1 MATGSAT
8 PAIGGYDRLQSR
20 PEGAF
25 VTGASAVRPRA
36 GLPRSLYVLVTAV
49 AVAAVAAVTVSLWQ
63 AVHGPAPVWWQFAA
77 CAALFAMASLA
88 WLTMRIGSQLVL
100 IGWTEAAVVV
110 GLALLPPAWVVPAI
124 ALGCVSKFVRHRR
137 QPVKAFFNA
146 SMDTL
151 VAAVVV
157 LVVGALTGLPLD
169 VRRPGDVVALVVGAV
184 VFSQLTEF
192 GAAVAVGLS
201 QGRSPYRVFLS
212 GFGIKLLSLAGNV
225 TAALLAVV
233 LVRVDPRVML
243 VLPALL
249 FFLQQAYE
257 ARLRGRDERESWQGL
272 LEATRSLADLDERVV
287 LARATAE
294 ATRLFSAD
302 RAEVELADGR
312 LVRGNEH
319 GVDYDGPA
327 AEAADDDDDAIVER
341 PIGSDAAPLGMLRLR
356 FGAPVSLSDREQAML
371 GAVAAELHSALV
383 NAGRHAAAQHEATHD
398 PLTKLLNRAGL
409 QVRGRAALA
418 ETAAARVDAAML
430 LIDISGFREIVD
442 TLGHAAGDTVLVHTA
457 RRLADAL
464 LPGELVARLEGDDFA
479 VLLPKLTDPAQASHR
494 ADALLGAVA
503 SPAAVGGTAL
513 SLSSVAGIAY
523 APRGQE
529 ELPEL
534 LRQAGVALHAVHS
547 TVGRIDFYAPE
558 RDMRSVSRLVLA
570 SELRAALQEDMGQIE
585 LLYQP
590 IVDLNTGEALAAEAL
605 VRWHHPA
612 RGALAPEEFL
622 PVVEHAGLL
631 PALTRWVLDSA
642 LGCAADWTRQGSEVP
657 VAINVSPR
665 TLLDRG
671 FPGEVAAALSRHR
684 VPAGRLTLEI
694 TETSV
699 VSHLAVV
706 DGVLDELRD
715 LGVRLALDDFGTGW
729 SSLSHLARLPVHEV
743 KIAATFTERLL
754 SSPQASAVV
763 RGTLEI
769 ARALDLRVVAEGVTG
784 AIQRATLISLGCH
797 AGQGDH
803 FFPPLPADRIGPALW
818 SSTVRA
824 AAAYD
829 GADVIPLS
837 QRRPRD

>member
-1 MATGSAT
+1 MTRASSTARGMPRSV
-8 PAIGGYDRLQSR
+8 L
-20 PEGAF
+20 AF
-25 VTGASAVRPRA
+25 VGSLAV
-36 GLPRSLYVLVTAV
+36 V
-49 AVAAVAAVTVSLWQ
+49 AVAALVVSTVQLVEAAR
-63 AVHGPAPVWWQFAA
+63 PVWWQLAVCVGLVFATTIAEFSSRLGSQRFQLVWTESAFAVSLMLLPYPWVVVAFAA
-77 CAALFAMASLA
+77 GVALAAIPQHTKPIKAVFNVSIDTVAVAGIVIVLSVLHGPIVVTRLSDLFAVVAASLVFGFVTA
-88 WLTMRIGSQLVL
+88 FAT
-100 IGWTEAAVVV
+100 VVV
-110 GLALLPPAWVVPAI
+110 IGL
-124 ALGCVSKFVRHRR
+124 SQRR
-137 QPVKAFFNA
+137 SIGMVYRQ
-146 SMDTL
+146 TL
-151 VAAVVV
+151 VATIFSTVVNLAATTVV
-157 LVVGALTGLPLD
+157 LLVARID
-169 VRRPGDVVALVVGAV
+169 VRVLIVLPPL
-184 VFSQLTEF
+184 
-192 GAAVAVGLS
+192 
-201 QGRSPYRVFLS
+201 
-212 GFGIKLLSLAGNV
+212 LLSL
-225 TAALLAVV
+225 
-233 LVRVDPRVML
+233 R
-243 VLPALL
+243 
-249 FFLQQAYE
+249 QAYLG
-257 ARLRGRDERESWQGL
+257 RLRGREERESWQGL
-272 LEATRSLADLDERVV
+272 LDATRSLADLEERVV
-287 LARATAE
+287 LARAAAE

-302 RAEVELADGR
+302 RAEIALADGR
-312 LVRGNEH
+312 LVRGDETGVSYH
-319 GVDYDGPA
+319 GDA
-327 AEAADDDDDAIVER
+327 AAAPVGEAAATVER
-341 PIGSDAAPLGMLRLR
+341 PVGSDAAPLGVLRLC

-398 PLTKLLNRAGL
+398 PLTDLLNRAGL
-409 QVRGRAALA
+409 LAQGRPWLA
-418 ETAAARVDAAML
+418 EAAAAQVDAAVV

-442 TLGHAAGDTVLVHTA
+442 TLGHAAGDAVLVHSA
-457 RRLADAL
+457 RRLEAAL
-464 LPGELVARLEGDDFA
+464 LPGELVARLDGDEFA

-494 ADALLGAVA
+494 ADALLGAIA
-503 SPAAVGGTAL
+503 SPAAVGGTTL
-513 SLSSVAGIAY
+513 SLTSVAGIAY
-523 APRGQE
+523 APRGQGD
-529 ELPEL
+529 LPEL

-570 SELRAALQEDMGQIE
+570 SELRAALQEDLDQIE

-590 IVDLNTGEALAAEAL
+590 ILDLNTGEALAAEAL

-612 RGALAPEEFL
+612 RGPLPLEEFL

-631 PALTRWVLDSA
+631 PELTRRVLDSA
-642 LGCAADWTRQGSEVP
+642 LGCAADWTRQGSDAP

-665 TLLDRG
+665 TLLDRD

-684 VPAGRLTLEI
+684 VPPGRLTLEI

-754 SSPQASAVV
+754 SSPQAAAVV

-769 ARALDLRVVAEGVTG
+769 ARALDLRVVASGVTG

-797 AGQGDH
+797 AGQGEH
-803 FFPPLPADRIGPALW
+803 FFPPLPADRVGPALW

-824 AAAYD
+824 AAASD

>member
-1 MATGSAT
+1 VSDKARTTDRSGMPRPLVAYVALIVTLAVPGLGYSLAELSFAGPDLWWRFALCVGLLITASVPWLSVRVGSQRFEFNWADA
-8 PAIGGYDRLQSR
+8 AI
-20 PEGAF
+20 
-25 VTGASAVRPRA
+25 
-36 GLPRSLYVLVTAV
+36 
-49 AVAAVAAVTVSLWQ
+49 AVT
-63 AVHGPAPVWWQFAA
+63 
-77 CAALFAMASLA
+77 
-88 WLTMRIGSQLVL
+88 LVL
-100 IGWTEAAVVV
+100 
-110 GLALLPPAWVVPAI
+110 LPAAWVVPTV
-124 ALGCVSKFVRHRR
+124 ALAASVAAMRQRR
-137 QPVKAFFNA
+137 QPIKALFNVA
-146 SMDTL
+146 SQVVGATLASLVVIALATSPVIVNPLDIVVVMLAGLIFGIWTDIASAIAIGLAQQRSVLSVYLASLSTTLVGAGGNL
-151 VAAVVV
+151 VAA
-157 LVVGALTGLPLD
+157 
-169 VRRPGDVVALVVGAV
+169 
-184 VFSQLTEF
+184 
-192 GAAVAVGLS
+192 AAV
-201 QGRSPYRVFLS
+201 
-212 GFGIKLLSLAGNV
+212 LAMV
-225 TAALLAVV
+225 S
-233 LVRVDPRVML
+233 VDPRLLL
-243 VLPALL
+243 VVPALMICL
-249 FFLQQAYE
+249 RQAYLG
-257 ARLRGRDERESWQGL
+257 RLRGREERESWQGL
-272 LEATRSLADLDERVV
+272 LDATRSLSDLDTRVV
-287 LARATAE
+287 LARAVAE

-302 RAEVELADGR
+302 GAEIELADGR
-312 LVRGNEH
+312 LVRGNEQELE
-319 GVDYDGPA
+319 YEGPA
-327 AEAADDDDDAIVER
+327 AEAPRGDAVTVVDR
-341 PIGSDAAPLGMLRLR
+341 PIGSDAAPLGVLRLC
-356 FGAPVSLSDREQAML
+356 FSAQVSLSDREQAML

-383 NAGRHAAAQHEATHD
+383 NAGRHATAQHEATHD
-398 PLTKLLNRAGL
+398 PLTDLLNRAGL
-409 QVRGRAALA
+409 QVQGRAALA
-418 ETAAARVDAAML
+418 ETAAGRVDAAVL

-442 TLGHAAGDTVLVHTA
+442 TLGHAAGDAVLVHTA
-457 RRLADAL
+457 RRLEDAL
-464 LPGELVARLEGDDFA
+464 LPGELVARLEGDEFA

-494 ADALLGAVA
+494 ADALLGAIA
-503 SPAAVGGTAL
+503 SPAVVGGTAL
-513 SLSSVAGIAY
+513 SLTSVAGIAY

-570 SELRAALQEDMGQIE
+570 SELRSALREMDQIE

-605 VRWHHPA
+605 VRWHHPT
-612 RGALAPEEFL
+612 RGPLTLEEFL

-631 PALTRWVLDSA
+631 PDLTRRVLDSA
-642 LGCAADWTRQGSEVP
+642 LGCAADWTRQGSDVP

-665 TLLDRG
+665 TLLDRD

-706 DGVLDELRD
+706 DGVLEELRD
-715 LGVRLALDDFGTGW
+715 LGVRLTLDDFGTGW

-743 KIAATFTERLL
+743 KIAGAFTERLL

-824 AAAYD
+824 AAASD

>member
-1 MATGSAT
+1 MAHA
-8 PAIGGYDRLQSR
+8 ARVAGGM
-20 PEGAF
+20 
-25 VTGASAVRPRA
+25 
-36 GLPRSLYVLVTAV
+36 PRSVLVYVGGLALV
-49 AVAAVAAVTVSLWQ
+49 AVGAVVASLTRLPD
-63 AVHGPAPVWWQFAA
+63 APAPVWWHLAVCVGMVFAA
-77 CAALFAMASLA
+77 IVAEFSTRVGSERYRLVWTESAVAVSIVLLPYPWVVLAFAFGVSLAAAAKRGEPIKALFNVSMDTVTVALTVLVLAELHGPINTGRLVDLVTVVAASLA
-88 WLTMRIGSQLVL
+88 YGL
-100 IGWTEAAVVV
+100 ITHLATAVV
-110 GLALLPPAWVVPAI
+110 I
-124 ALGCVSKFVRHRR
+124 ALSQQRSVRVVFR
-137 QPVKAFFNA
+137 QTMMADLF
-146 SMDTL
+146 STL
-151 VAAVVV
+151 GNLAGTAVVLLIAQIDVRV
-157 LVVGALTGLPLD
+157 LVVLPPL
-169 VRRPGDVVALVVGAV
+169 
-184 VFSQLTEF
+184 
-192 GAAVAVGLS
+192 
-201 QGRSPYRVFLS
+201 
-212 GFGIKLLSLAGNV
+212 LLSL
-225 TAALLAVV
+225 
-233 LVRVDPRVML
+233 R
-243 VLPALL
+243 
-249 FFLQQAYE
+249 QAYLG
-257 ARLRGRDERESWQGL
+257 RLHGREEREYWQGL
-272 LEATRSLADLDERVV
+272 LDVTRSLADLDERVV
-287 LARATAE
+287 LAGATAE

-302 RAEVELADGR
+302 RAEIELADGR
-312 LVRGNEH
+312 LVRGDQH
-319 GVDYDGPA
+319 GVGYEGPA
-327 AEAADDDDDAIVER
+327 AVAPWDEATAIVER
-341 PIGSDAAPLGMLRLR
+341 PIGSDTAPIGMLRLR
-356 FGAPVSLSDREQAML
+356 FAAEVALTNREQAML

-398 PLTKLLNRAGL
+398 PLTDLLNRAGL
-409 QVRGRAALA
+409 LVQGRPALA
-418 ETAAARVDAAML
+418 EAAAAEVDAAVL

-442 TLGHAAGDTVLVHTA
+442 TLGHAAGDAVLLHTA
-457 RRLADAL
+457 RRLEAAL
-464 LPGELVARLEGDDFA
+464 MPGELVARLEGDEFA

-503 SPAAVGGTAL
+503 SPAVVGGTAL
-513 SLSSVAGIAY
+513 SLTGVAGIAY
-523 APRGQE
+523 APRGQG

-570 SELRAALQEDMGQIE
+570 SELRAALQDMNQIE
-585 LLYQP
+585 LLFQP
-590 IVDLNTGEALAAEAL
+590 IVDLSTGEALAAEAL

-612 RGALAPEEFL
+612 RGPLALEEFL

-631 PALTRWVLDSA
+631 PDLTRRVLDSA
-642 LGCAADWTRQGSEVP
+642 LACAAGWTQQGSHVP
-657 VAINVSPR
+657 VAINVWPR
-665 TLLDRG
+665 TLLDRD

-743 KIAATFTERLL
+743 KIAATFTEQLL
-754 SSPQASAVV
+754 SSPQAAAVV

-784 AIQRATLISLGCH
+784 AIQRATLISLGCT

-824 AAAYD
+824 AVSD

>member
-1 MATGSAT
+1 
-8 PAIGGYDRLQSR
+8 
-20 PEGAF
+20 
-25 VTGASAVRPRA
+25 
-36 GLPRSLYVLVTAV
+36 VLTA
-49 AVAAVAAVTVSLWQ
+49 ALAAAAVIALVVGVWAAVE
-63 AVHGPAPVWWQFAA
+63 GPPPVWWRFVA
-77 CAALFAMASLA
+77 CAALFVLAGLASFS
-88 WLTMRIGSQLVL
+88 MRFGSHKVL
-100 IGWTEAAVVV
+100 FWWSEVAVVV
-110 GLALLPPAWVVPAI
+110 SLMMLPLGWVVLATTFGAAAK
-124 ALGCVSKFVRHRR
+124 ALRRRH
-137 QPVKAFFNA
+137 QPLKAVFNA
-146 SMDTL
+146 ALDI
-151 VAAVVV
+151 AAV
-157 LVVGALTGLPLD
+157 GF
-169 VRRPGDVVALVVGAV
+169 VVALLSLSGWAPLQVTEIGDLVAV
-184 VFSQLTEF
+184 IAAALIYSQLTEVCT
-192 GAAVAVGLS
+192 ALVIGLS
-201 QGRSPYRVFLS
+201 QGRSPLAIYRAGLTINLVS
-212 GFGIKLLSLAGNV
+212 QAGNM
-225 TAALLAVV
+225 AAAGLAVV

-243 VLPALL
+243 VLPPLL
-249 FFLQQAYE
+249 FCLQQAYE

-272 LEATRSLADLDERVV
+272 LDATRSLADLDERVV

-294 ATRLFSAD
+294 ATRLFGAD
-302 RAEVELADGR
+302 RAEVELVSDR
-312 LVRGNEH
+312 LVRGDEH
-319 GVDYDGPA
+319 GVGYDGPIA
-327 AEAADDDDDAIVER
+327 AAPANEAAATVER
-341 PIGSDAAPLGMLRLR
+341 PVGPDAAPLGLLRLC
-356 FGAPVSLSDREQAML
+356 FAAPVSLNDREQAML

-383 NAGRHAAAQHEATHD
+383 NAGRHATAQHEATHD
-398 PLTKLLNRAGL
+398 PLTGLLNRAGL
-409 QVRGRAALA
+409 QVQGRAALA
-418 ETAAARVDAAML
+418 ETAAARVDAAVL

-442 TLGHAAGDTVLVHTA
+442 TLGHAAGDAVLVHTA
-457 RRLADAL
+457 RRLEDAL
-464 LPGELVARLEGDDFA
+464 LPGELVARLEGDEFA

-503 SPAAVGGTAL
+503 SPAVVGGTAL
-513 SLSSVAGIAY
+513 SLTSVAGIAY

-570 SELRAALQEDMGQIE
+570 SELRSALHEMDQIE

-605 VRWHHPA
+605 VRWYHPT
-612 RGALAPEEFL
+612 RGPLTLEEFL

-631 PALTRWVLDSA
+631 PDLTRRVLDSA
-642 LGCAADWTRQGSEVP
+642 LGCAADWTRQGSDVP

-665 TLLDRG
+665 TLLDRD

-684 VPAGRLTLEI
+684 VPAARLTLEI

-706 DGVLDELRD
+706 DGVLEELRD

-743 KIAATFTERLL
+743 KIAGAFTERLL

-803 FFPPLPADRIGPALW
+803 FFPPLPPDRIGPALW

-824 AAAYD
+824 AAASD

>member
-1 MATGSAT
+1 M
-8 PAIGGYDRLQSR
+8 L
-20 PEGAF
+20 
-25 VTGASAVRPRA
+25 GASAMRPRV
-36 GLPRSLYVLVTAV
+36 GMPRSLYVVVTTV
-49 AVAAVAAVTVSLWQ
+49 AVVAVIAAAVSLWF
-63 AVHGPAPVWWQFAA
+63 AVSGPAPIWWQFAA
-77 CAALFAMASLA
+77 CAVLFGMVSFA
-88 WLTMRIGSQLVL
+88 WLSMRVGSQLYLV
-100 IGWTEAAVVV
+100 GWTEAAVVV

-124 ALGCVSKFVRHRR
+124 ALGCIPKFIRHRH
-137 QPVKAFFNA
+137 QPIKGIYNA
-146 SMDTL
+146 SMDT
-151 VAAVVV
+151 VAAAAVV
-157 LVVGALTGLPLD
+157 LTVGLLSGLPLD
-169 VRRPGDVVALVVGAV
+169 ISQPGDIAALVLGAV
-184 VFSQLTEF
+184 VYSQLTEI
-192 GAAVAVGLS
+192 GTAVVVGLS
-201 QGRSPYRVFLS
+201 QQRSPFSVYRNS
-212 GFGIKLLSLAGNV
+212 FGIRLVSQICNV
-225 TAALLAVV
+225 AAALLAVV

-243 VLPALL
+243 VLPPLL
-249 FFLQQAYE
+249 FCLQQAYE
-257 ARLRGRDERESWQGL
+257 ARLRSREERESWQGL

-287 LARATAE
+287 LARAAGE

-302 RAEVELADGR
+302 RCEIELADGR
-312 LVRGNEH
+312 LVRGDEH
-319 GVDYDGPA
+319 GVGYDGPA
-327 AEAADDDDDAIVER
+327 AAAPTDAAAAIVER

-371 GAVAAELHSALV
+371 GAVAAELHSALG

-398 PLTKLLNRAGL
+398 PLTNLLNRAGL

-464 LPGELVARLEGDDFA
+464 LPGELVARLEGDEFA

-605 VRWHHPA
+605 VRWQHPA
-612 RGALAPEEFL
+612 RGPLALEEFL

-631 PALTRWVLDSA
+631 PDLTRRMLDSA

-665 TLLDRG
+665 TLLDRD

-754 SSPQASAVV
+754 SSPQAAAVV

-769 ARALDLRVVAEGVTG
+769 ARVLDLRVVAGGVTG

>member
-1 MATGSAT
+1 VLTAALAAAAVIALG
-8 PAIGGYDRLQSR
+8 IGGW
-20 PEGAF
+20 
-25 VTGASAVRPRA
+25 
-36 GLPRSLYVLVTAV
+36 
-49 AVAAVAAVTVSLWQ
+49 AAVD
-63 AVHGPAPVWWQFAA
+63 GPSPVWWQLVA
-77 CAALFAMASLA
+77 CVALFILAGLASFS
-88 WLTMRIGSQLVL
+88 MRFGSHKVLV
-100 IGWTEAAVVV
+100 WWSEVAVVV
-110 GLALLPPAWVVPAI
+110 SLMMLPLGWVVLAT
-124 ALGCVSKFVRHRR
+124 ALGAAAKALRRRH
-137 QPVKAFFNA
+137 QPLKAVFNA
-146 SMDTL
+146 ALDI
-151 VAAVVV
+151 AAV
-157 LVVGALTGLPLD
+157 GF
-169 VRRPGDVVALVVGAV
+169 VVALLSLSGWAPLQVTEFGDLVAV
-184 VFSQLTEF
+184 IAAALIYSQLTEVCT
-192 GAAVAVGLS
+192 ALVIGLS
-201 QGRSPYRVFLS
+201 QGRSPLAIYRAGLTINLVS
-212 GFGIKLLSLAGNV
+212 QAGNL
-225 TAALLAVV
+225 AAAVLAVV

-243 VLPALL
+243 VLPPLL
-249 FFLQQAYE
+249 FCLQQAYE

-272 LEATRSLADLDERVV
+272 LDATRSLADLDERVV

-294 ATRLFSAD
+294 ATRLFGAD
-302 RAEVELADGR
+302 RAEVELVSDR
-312 LVRGNEH
+312 LVRGDEH
-319 GVDYDGPA
+319 GVGYDGPIA
-327 AEAADDDDDAIVER
+327 AAPANEAAATVER
-341 PIGSDAAPLGMLRLR
+341 PVGPDAAPLGLLRLC
-356 FGAPVSLSDREQAML
+356 FAAPVSLNDREQAML

-383 NAGRHAAAQHEATHD
+383 NAGRHATAQHEATHD
-398 PLTKLLNRAGL
+398 PLTDLLNRAGL
-409 QVRGRAALA
+409 QVQGRAALA
-418 ETAAARVDAAML
+418 ETAAARVDAAVV

-442 TLGHAAGDTVLVHTA
+442 TLGHAAGDAVLVHTA
-457 RRLADAL
+457 RRLEDAL
-464 LPGELVARLEGDDFA
+464 LPGELVARLEGDEFA

-503 SPAAVGGTAL
+503 SPAVVGGTAL
-513 SLSSVAGIAY
+513 SLTSVAGIAY

-570 SELRAALQEDMGQIE
+570 SELRSALHEMEQIE

-605 VRWHHPA
+605 VRWHHPT
-612 RGALAPEEFL
+612 RGPLTLEEFL

-631 PALTRWVLDSA
+631 PDLTRRVLDSA
-642 LGCAADWTRQGSEVP
+642 LGCAADWTRQGSDVP

-665 TLLDRG
+665 TLLDRD

-684 VPAGRLTLEI
+684 VSAGRLTLEI

-706 DGVLDELRD
+706 DGVLEELRD

-743 KIAATFTERLL
+743 KIAGAFTERLL

-824 AAAYD
+824 AAASD

>member
-1 MATGSAT
+1 M
-8 PAIGGYDRLQSR
+8 L
-20 PEGAF
+20 
-25 VTGASAVRPRA
+25 
-36 GLPRSLYVLVTAV
+36 TA
-49 AVAAVAAVTVSLWQ
+49 ALAAAAVIALVVGVWAAVE
-63 AVHGPAPVWWQFAA
+63 GPPPVWWRFVA
-77 CAALFAMASLA
+77 CAALFVLAGLASFS
-88 WLTMRIGSQLVL
+88 MRFGSHKVL
-100 IGWTEAAVVV
+100 FWWSEVAVVV
-110 GLALLPPAWVVPAI
+110 SLMMLPLGWVVLATTFGAAAK
-124 ALGCVSKFVRHRR
+124 ALRR
-137 QPVKAFFNA
+137 LHQPLKAVFNA
-146 SMDTL
+146 ALDI
-151 VAAVVV
+151 AAV
-157 LVVGALTGLPLD
+157 GF
-169 VRRPGDVVALVVGAV
+169 VVALLSLSGRAPLQVTEIGDLVAV
-184 VFSQLTEF
+184 IAAALIYSQLTEVCT
-192 GAAVAVGLS
+192 ALVIGLS
-201 QGRSPYRVFLS
+201 QGRSPLAIYRAGLTINLVS
-212 GFGIKLLSLAGNV
+212 QAGNM
-225 TAALLAVV
+225 AAAGLAVV

-243 VLPALL
+243 VLPPLL
-249 FFLQQAYE
+249 FCLQQAYE

-272 LEATRSLADLDERVV
+272 LDATRSLADLDERVV

-294 ATRLFSAD
+294 ATRLFGSD
-302 RAEVELADGR
+302 RAEVELVSDR
-312 LVRGNEH
+312 LVRGDEH
-319 GVDYDGPA
+319 GVGYDGPIA
-327 AEAADDDDDAIVER
+327 AAPANEAAATVER
-341 PIGSDAAPLGMLRLR
+341 PVGPDAARLGLLRLC
-356 FGAPVSLSDREQAML
+356 FAAPVSLNDREQAML

-383 NAGRHAAAQHEATHD
+383 NAGRHATAQHEATHD
-398 PLTKLLNRAGL
+398 PLTGLLNRAGL
-409 QVRGRAALA
+409 QVQGRAALA
-418 ETAAARVDAAML
+418 ETAAARVDAAVL

-442 TLGHAAGDTVLVHTA
+442 TLGHAAGDAVLVHTA
-457 RRLADAL
+457 RRLEDAL
-464 LPGELVARLEGDDFA
+464 LPGELVARLEGDEFA

-503 SPAAVGGTAL
+503 SPAVVGGTAL
-513 SLSSVAGIAY
+513 SLTSVAGIAY

-570 SELRAALQEDMGQIE
+570 SELRSALHEMDQIE

-605 VRWHHPA
+605 VRWYHPT
-612 RGALAPEEFL
+612 RGPLTLEEFL

-631 PALTRWVLDSA
+631 PDLTRRVLDSA
-642 LGCAADWTRQGSEVP
+642 LGCAADWTRQGSDVP

-665 TLLDRG
+665 TLLDRD

-684 VPAGRLTLEI
+684 VPAARLTLEI

-706 DGVLDELRD
+706 DGVLEELRD

-743 KIAATFTERLL
+743 KIAGAFTERLL

-803 FFPPLPADRIGPALW
+803 FFPPLPPDRIGPALW

-824 AAAYD
+824 AAASD

>member
-1 MATGSAT
+1 MQ
-8 PAIGGYDRLQSR
+8 P
-20 PEGAF
+20 
-25 VTGASAVRPRA
+25 
-36 GLPRSLYVLVTAV
+36 GLPRSVRVLTAALSAG
-49 AVAAVAAVTVSLWQ
+49 AVIALAVSSWAAIS
-63 AVHGPAPVWWQFAA
+63 GPLPVWWRFVA
-77 CAALFAMASLA
+77 CAALFVLAGLASFS
-88 WLTMRIGSQLVL
+88 MRFGSHKVL
-100 IGWTEAAVVV
+100 FWWSEVAVVV
-110 GLALLPPAWVVPAI
+110 SLMMLPLGWVVPAT
-124 ALGCVSKFVRHRR
+124 ALGAAAKALRRRH
-137 QPVKAFFNA
+137 QPLKAVFNA
-146 SMDTL
+146 ALDI
-151 VAAVVV
+151 AAV
-157 LVVGALTGLPLD
+157 GL
-169 VRRPGDVVALVVGAV
+169 VVALLSVSGRAPLEVTDVGDLVAV
-184 VFSQLTEF
+184 IAAALIYSQLTEVCT
-192 GAAVAVGLS
+192 ALVIGLS
-201 QGRSPYRVFLS
+201 QGRSPLGIYRAGLTINLVS
-212 GFGIKLLSLAGNV
+212 QAGNM
-225 TAALLAVV
+225 AAAGLAVV

-243 VLPALL
+243 VLPPLL
-249 FFLQQAYE
+249 FCLQQAYE

-272 LEATRSLADLDERVV
+272 LDATRSLADLDERVV
-287 LARATAE
+287 LTRATAE

-302 RAEVELADGR
+302 RAEIELADGR
-312 LVRGNEH
+312 LVRGGEH
-319 GVDYDGPA
+319 GVRYDGPA
-327 AEAADDDDDAIVER
+327 ADAPADDAAATVER
-341 PIGSDAAPLGMLRLR
+341 PIGSDAAPLGVLRLR
-356 FGAPVSLSDREQAML
+356 FAAPVPLSDREQAML

-383 NAGRHAAAQHEATHD
+383 NAGRHATAQHEATHD
-398 PLTKLLNRAGL
+398 PLTGLLNRAGL

-418 ETAAARVDAAML
+418 ETAAARVDAAVL

-464 LPGELVARLEGDDFA
+464 LPGELVARLEGDEFA

-494 ADALLGAVA
+494 ADALLGAVG
-503 SPAAVGGTAL
+503 SPAAVGGAAL
-513 SLSSVAGIAY
+513 SLTSVAGIAY

-570 SELRAALQEDMGQIE
+570 SELRAALQDDMDQIE

-590 IVDLNTGEALAAEAL
+590 IVELNTGEALAAEAL

-612 RGALAPEEFL
+612 RGPLALEEFL

-631 PALTRWVLDSA
+631 PDLTRRVLDSA
-642 LGCAADWTRQGSEVP
+642 LGCAADWTRQGSDVP

-665 TLLDRG
+665 TLLDRD

-715 LGVRLALDDFGTGW
+715 LGVRLSLDDFGTGW

-769 ARALDLRVVAEGVTG
+769 ARALDLRVVAGGVTG

-824 AAAYD
+824 AAASD

-837 QRRPRD
+837 QRRPRE

>member
-1 MATGSAT
+1 
-8 PAIGGYDRLQSR
+8 L
-20 PEGAF
+20 
-25 VTGASAVRPRA
+25 VTGASAVRPHA
-36 GLPRSLYVLVTAV
+36 GLPRSLYAV
-49 AVAAVAAVTVSLWQ
+49 VAAVTVAAVVSVAVSLWL
-63 AVHGPAPVWWQFAA
+63 AVRGPAPIWWQFAA
-77 CAALFAMASLA
+77 CAVLFGMVSFAWMAM
-88 WLTMRIGSQLVL
+88 RVGSQLVL
-100 IGWTEAAVVV
+100 IGWTEAAVLV

-124 ALGCVSKFVRHRR
+124 ALGCASKFIRHRA
-137 QPVKAFFNA
+137 QPIKAVFNA
-146 SMDTL
+146 SMDTF
-151 VAAVVV
+151 VSAVVV
-157 LVVGALTGLPLD
+157 LIVAALSGLPPDLG
-169 VRRPGDVVALVVGAV
+169 RPGDVAALVLGAV
-184 VFSQLTEF
+184 AFSQLTEF

-201 QGRSPYRVFLS
+201 QRRSPYRVFLS
-212 GFGIKLLSLAGNV
+212 GLGIKLISQAGNV

-233 LVRVDPRVML
+233 LVRVDPRVLL
-243 VLPALL
+243 VLPPLL
-249 FFLQQAYE
+249 FCLQQAYE
-257 ARLRGRDERESWQGL
+257 ARLRGGEERESWQGL

-302 RAEVELADGR
+302 WAEVELADGR
-312 LVRGNEH
+312 LVRGDEQ
-319 GVDYDGPA
+319 GVGYDGPA
-327 AEAADDDDDAIVER
+327 DQTLADATATVER
-341 PIGSDAAPLGMLRLR
+341 PIGPDGDPLGLLRLC

-383 NAGRHAAAQHEATHD
+383 NAGRHATAQHEATHD
-398 PLTKLLNRAGL
+398 PLTDLLNRSGL
-409 QVRGRAALA
+409 QVQGLAALA
-418 ETAAARVDAAML
+418 ETAAARVDAAVV

-457 RRLADAL
+457 RRLEAAL
-464 LPGELVARLEGDDFA
+464 LPGELVARLEGDEFA

-494 ADALLGAVA
+494 ADALLGAIA
-503 SPAAVGGTAL
+503 SPAVVGGTTL
-513 SLSSVAGIAY
+513 SLTSVAGIAY
-523 APRGQE
+523 APRGLG

-570 SELRAALQEDMGQIE
+570 SELRAALQDMDQIE

-612 RGALAPEEFL
+612 RGPLALEEFL

-631 PALTRWVLDSA
+631 PELTRRVLDSA
-642 LGCAADWTRQGSEVP
+642 LGCAADWTQQGSDVP

-665 TLLDRG
+665 TLLDRD

-715 LGVRLALDDFGTGW
+715 LGVRLVLDDFGTGW

-754 SSPQASAVV
+754 SSPQAAAVV

-769 ARALDLRVVAEGVTG
+769 ARALDLRVVAGGVTG

-824 AAAYD
+824 AAASD

-837 QRRPRD
+837 QRRPRE

>member
-1 MATGSAT
+1 VN
-8 PAIGGYDRLQSR
+8 D
-20 PEGAF
+20 E
-25 VTGASAVRPRA
+25 
-36 GLPRSLYVLVTAV
+36 
-49 AVAAVAAVTVSLWQ
+49 AVTTDRPGMPRPVVAYVALVVAL
-63 AVHGPAPVWWQFAA
+63 AVPGLGF
-77 CAALFAMASLA
+77 SLA
-88 WLTMRIGSQLVL
+88 ELSSGVPDLWWRFALCVGLLITASVPWLSVRVGSQRAEFNWADAAIAVTLVL
-100 IGWTEAAVVV
+100 
-110 GLALLPPAWVVPAI
+110 LPVAWVVPTV
-124 ALGCVSKFVRHRR
+124 ALAASVAFLRQRR
-137 QPVKAFFNA
+137 QPIKALFNLA
-146 SMDTL
+146 SHIVGATL
-151 VAAVVV
+151 AAVVV
-157 LVVGALTGLPLD
+157 LALATTPVTVTPRNVAVVMLAGLIFGTWTDIASATAIGLAQRRSVLSVYLSSLSTTLLGAGGNL
-169 VRRPGDVVALVVGAV
+169 VAAAAVLAMVSVDARLLVVV
-184 VFSQLTEF
+184 
-192 GAAVAVGLS
+192 
-201 QGRSPYRVFLS
+201 
-212 GFGIKLLSLAGNV
+212 
-225 TAALLAVV
+225 
-233 LVRVDPRVML
+233 
-243 VLPALL
+243 PALMICL
-249 FFLQQAYE
+249 RQAYLG
-257 ARLRGRDERESWQGL
+257 RLRGREERESWQGL
-272 LEATRSLADLDERVV
+272 LDATRSLSDLDESVV
-287 LARATAE
+287 FGRAVAE
-294 ATRLFSAD
+294 ASRLFGAD
-302 RAEVELADGR
+302 WAEIVLADGR
-312 LVRGNEH
+312 LVRGDQQGLAYE
-319 GVDYDGPA
+319 GPAADAPA
-327 AEAADDDDDAIVER
+327 AEAVTVVDR
-341 PIGSDAAPLGMLRLR
+341 PVGSDASPLGVLRLC
-356 FGAPVSLSDREQAML
+356 FGARVSLKDREQAML

-383 NAGRHAAAQHEATHD
+383 NAGRHATAQHEATHD
-398 PLTKLLNRAGL
+398 PLTDLLNRPGL
-409 QVRGRAALA
+409 QAEGRTALA
-418 ETAAARVDAAML
+418 GTAAGQLDAAVV

-442 TLGHAAGDTVLVHTA
+442 TLGHAAGDAVLVHTA
-457 RRLADAL
+457 RRLEAAL
-464 LPGELVARLEGDDFA
+464 LPGELVARLEGDEFA

-503 SPAAVGGTAL
+503 SPAAVGGTTL
-513 SLSSVAGIAY
+513 SLTTVAGIAY
-523 APRGQE
+523 APGG
-529 ELPEL
+529 LGDMAEL

-570 SELRAALQEDMGQIE
+570 SELRAALQDLDQIE

-590 IVDLNTGEALAAEAL
+590 ILDLNTGEAVAAEAL

-612 RGALAPEEFL
+612 RGPLALEEFL

-631 PALTRWVLDSA
+631 PELTRRVLDSA
-642 LGCAADWTRQGSEVP
+642 LGSAADWTRQGSDVP

-665 TLLDRG
+665 TLLDRD

-754 SSPQASAVV
+754 SSPQAAAVV

-818 SSTVRA
+818 SSTIRA
-824 AAAYD
+824 AAVSD
-829 GADVIPLS
+829 GADVIPLN

>member
-1 MATGSAT
+1 
-8 PAIGGYDRLQSR
+8 
-20 PEGAF
+20 
-25 VTGASAVRPRA
+25 
-36 GLPRSLYVLVTAV
+36 VLTA
-49 AVAAVAAVTVSLWQ
+49 ALAAAAVIALGVGVWAAVE
-63 AVHGPAPVWWQFAA
+63 GPPPVWWRFVA
-77 CAALFAMASLA
+77 CAALFILAGLASFS
-88 WLTMRIGSQLVL
+88 MRFGSHKVLV
-100 IGWTEAAVVV
+100 WWSEVAVVV
-110 GLALLPPAWVVPAI
+110 SLMMLPLGWVVLAT
-124 ALGCVSKFVRHRR
+124 ALGAAAKALRRRH
-137 QPVKAFFNA
+137 QPLKAVFNA
-146 SMDTL
+146 ALDI
-151 VAAVVV
+151 AAV
-157 LVVGALTGLPLD
+157 GF
-169 VRRPGDVVALVVGAV
+169 VVALLSLSGWAPLQVTELGDLVAV
-184 VFSQLTEF
+184 IAAALIYSQLTEVCT
-192 GAAVAVGLS
+192 ALVIGLS
-201 QGRSPYRVFLS
+201 QGRSPLAIYRAGLTINLVS
-212 GFGIKLLSLAGNV
+212 QAGNM
-225 TAALLAVV
+225 AAAGLAVV

-243 VLPALL
+243 VLPPLL
-249 FFLQQAYE
+249 FCLQQAYE

-272 LEATRSLADLDERVV
+272 LDATRSLADLDERVV

-294 ATRLFSAD
+294 ATRLFGAD
-302 RAEVELADGR
+302 RAEVELVSDR
-312 LVRGNEH
+312 LVRGDEH
-319 GVDYDGPA
+319 GVGYDGPVDEAPADQA
-327 AEAADDDDDAIVER
+327 AATVER
-341 PIGSDAAPLGMLRLR
+341 PVGPDAAPLGLLRLC
-356 FGAPVSLSDREQAML
+356 FAAPVSLNDREQAML

-383 NAGRHAAAQHEATHD
+383 NAGRHATAQHEATHD
-398 PLTKLLNRAGL
+398 PLTDLLNRAGL
-409 QVRGRAALA
+409 QVQGRAALA
-418 ETAAARVDAAML
+418 ETAAARVDAAVL

-442 TLGHAAGDTVLVHTA
+442 TLGHAAGDAVLVHTA
-457 RRLADAL
+457 RRLEDAL
-464 LPGELVARLEGDDFA
+464 LPGELVARLEGDEFA

-494 ADALLGAVA
+494 ADALLGAIA
-503 SPAAVGGTAL
+503 SPAVVGGTAL
-513 SLSSVAGIAY
+513 SLTSVAGIAY

-534 LRQAGVALHAVHS
+534 LRQAGVALHAVHG

-570 SELRAALQEDMGQIE
+570 SELRSALHEMDQIE

-605 VRWHHPA
+605 VRWHHPT
-612 RGALAPEEFL
+612 RGPLTPEEFL

-631 PALTRWVLDSA
+631 PDLSRRVLDSA
-642 LGCAADWTRQGSEVP
+642 LGCAADWTRQGSDVP

-665 TLLDRG
+665 TLLDRD

-706 DGVLDELRD
+706 DGVLEELRD

-754 SSPQASAVV
+754 SSPQAAAVV

-824 AAAYD
+824 AAASD

>member
-1 MATGSAT
+1 M
-8 PAIGGYDRLQSR
+8 
-20 PEGAF
+20 
-25 VTGASAVRPRA
+25 TGASAVGPRA
-36 GLPRSLYVLVTAV
+36 GLPRSLYVVVAALAVAAVTAV
-49 AVAAVAAVTVSLWQ
+49 AVSLWL
-63 AVHGPAPVWWQFAA
+63 AISGPAPVWWQFAA
-77 CAALFAMASLA
+77 CAALFGMVSFA
-88 WLTMRIGSQLVL
+88 WLTMRVGSQLVL
-100 IGWTEAAVVV
+100 LGWTEAAVVV

-124 ALGCVSKFVRHRR
+124 ALGCIPKFVRHWD
-137 QPVKAFFNA
+137 QPVKGIYNA
-146 SMDTL
+146 SMDTFA
-151 VAAVVV
+151 AAVVV
-157 LVVGALTGLPLD
+157 LIVGSLSGLPVDLA
-169 VRRPGDVVALVVGAV
+169 RPGDIAALALGAV
-184 VFSQLTEF
+184 VYSQLTEI
-192 GAAVAVGLS
+192 GTAVVVGLS
-201 QGRSPYRVFLS
+201 QQRSPFGVYRNGL
-212 GFGIKLLSLAGNV
+212 GIKLISQVGNV
-225 TAALLAVV
+225 AAALLAVG

-243 VLPALL
+243 VLPPLL
-249 FFLQQAYE
+249 FCLKQAYE

-302 RAEVELADGR
+302 RAEVELAKGR
-312 LVRGNEH
+312 LVRGDEH
-319 GVDYDGPA
+319 GVGYDGPV
-327 AEAADDDDDAIVER
+327 AEAPADEAGATVER
-341 PIGSDAAPLGMLRLR
+341 PVGPDAARLGLLRLC
-356 FGAPVSLSDREQAML
+356 FATPVSLTDREQAML

-383 NAGRHAAAQHEATHD
+383 NAGRHATAQHEATHD
-398 PLTKLLNRAGL
+398 PLTNLLNRAGL
-409 QVRGRAALA
+409 QVQGRAALA
-418 ETAAARVDAAML
+418 ETAAARVDAAVL

-442 TLGHAAGDTVLVHTA
+442 TLGHAAGDAVLVHTA
-457 RRLADAL
+457 GRLEAAL
-464 LPGELVARLEGDDFA
+464 LPGELAARLEGDEFA

-494 ADALLGAVA
+494 TDALLGAVA
-503 SPAAVGGTAL
+503 SPAVVGGTAL
-513 SLSSVAGIAY
+513 SLTSVAGIAY
-523 APRGQE
+523 APRGQG

-570 SELRAALQEDMGQIE
+570 SELRAALRDMDQIE

-612 RGALAPEEFL
+612 RGPLALEEFL

-631 PALTRWVLDSA
+631 PDLTRRVLDSA

-657 VAINVSPR
+657 VSINVSPR
-665 TLLDRG
+665 TLLDRD

-754 SSPQASAVV
+754 SSPQAAAVV

-769 ARALDLRVVAEGVTG
+769 ARALDLRVVAGGVTG
-784 AIQRATLISLGCH
+784 AIQRATLISLDCH

-824 AAAYD
+824 AAASD
-829 GADVIPLS
+829 GADVISLS
-837 QRRPRD
+837 QRRPRE

>member
-1 MATGSAT
+1 M
-8 PAIGGYDRLQSR
+8 
-20 PEGAF
+20 
-25 VTGASAVRPRA
+25 TGASAMQPRA
-36 GLPRSLYVLVTAV
+36 AMPRSLYVVVTAV
-49 AVAAVAAVTVSLWQ
+49 AVVAMTAVAVSLWF
-63 AVHGPAPVWWQFAA
+63 AVSGPAPVWWQFAA
-77 CAALFAMASLA
+77 CVVLFGMVSFA
-88 WLTMRIGSQLVL
+88 WLPMRVGSQLVL
-100 IGWTEAAVVV
+100 LGWTEAAIVV

-124 ALGCVSKFVRHRR
+124 ALGCIPKFVRHRA
-137 QPVKAFFNA
+137 QPIKGIYNA
-146 SMDTL
+146 SMDT
-151 VAAVVV
+151 VAAAAVVLIV
-157 LVVGALTGLPLD
+157 SSLSGLPLD
-169 VRRPGDVVALVVGAV
+169 LRRPSDIAALVLGAV
-184 VFSQLTEF
+184 VYSQLTEI
-192 GAAVAVGLS
+192 GTAVVVGLS
-201 QGRSPYRVFLS
+201 QRRSPLRVYRNGL
-212 GFGIKLLSLAGNV
+212 GIRLASQVGNV
-225 TAALLAVV
+225 AAALLAVV

-249 FFLQQAYE
+249 FCLQQAYL
-257 ARLRGRDERESWQGL
+257 ARNRSREERESWQGL

-287 LARATAE
+287 LARAAAE

-302 RAEVELADGR
+302 RCEIELADGR
-312 LVRGNEH
+312 LVRGDEH
-319 GVDYDGPA
+319 GVGYEGPA
-327 AEAADDDDDAIVER
+327 AAAPTDDAGAIVER
-341 PIGSDAAPLGMLRLR
+341 QIGSDTAPLGVLRLR
-356 FGAPVSLSDREQAML
+356 FGAPVSLNDREQAML

-383 NAGRHAAAQHEATHD
+383 NAGRHATAQHEATHD
-398 PLTKLLNRAGL
+398 VLTNLLNRAGL
-409 QVRGRAALA
+409 QVRGRTALA
-418 ETAAARVDAAML
+418 GTAAARVDAAVL

-442 TLGHAAGDTVLVHTA
+442 TLGHAAGDSVLVHTA

-464 LPGELVARLEGDDFA
+464 LPGELVARLEGDEFA

-503 SPAAVGGTAL
+503 SPAVVGGTAL
-513 SLSSVAGIAY
+513 SLSGVAGIAY

-570 SELRAALQEDMGQIE
+570 SELRAALQDDMGQIE
-585 LLYQP
+585 LLFQP
-590 IVDLNTGEALAAEAL
+590 MVELNTGEALAAETL

-612 RGALAPEEFL
+612 RGPLALEEFL

-631 PALTRWVLDSA
+631 PDLTRRVLDGA

-665 TLLDRG
+665 TLIDRD

-754 SSPQASAVV
+754 SSPQAAAVV

-837 QRRPRD
+837 RRRPRD